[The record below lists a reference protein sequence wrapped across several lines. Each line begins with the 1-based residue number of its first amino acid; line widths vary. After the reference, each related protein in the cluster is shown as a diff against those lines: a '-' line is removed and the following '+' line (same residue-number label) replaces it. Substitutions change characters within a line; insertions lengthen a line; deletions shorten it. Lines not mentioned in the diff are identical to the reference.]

1 MSTSKILNPEN
12 MSREELIAMLMKT
25 QSELDTTKEELKK
38 SNEKN
43 VLLEEQL
50 TGVQEVTAEG
60 FRQVSELTQNL
71 NKRVILLDDVLSMN
85 LIEQIEFAF
94 AEQVELSMNLIE
106 QIEFAF
112 AEQVEWIQNARSLF
126 NQTPFNKGSD
136 VKGSKKKLDEA
147 EAATKKLNGS
157 INNAGR
163 SIKRV
168 AKTIAEAVT
177 AMAGIDKTTY
187 GKAAAAINSFVEPAR
202 KDEDKKKSKG
212 RIAKNRA
219 TTKTVSAS
227 LKSHVCKSCGGN
239 TVPYETG
246 KLVDKVIGANHKL
259 NEILGVIKNIHEVEV
274 CEKCGQVS
282 IAIADNQDV
291 PVIPNR
297 EIGIDYMLGCSD
309 FICRGMALNNY
320 ISPIRDMFEIGN
332 DTISYNLHDFV
343 GIYIKPLYDSI
354 IRVAKDAP
362 VLLLDGTP
370 FDCLE
375 SQGSRKSKD
384 RKSEDVTVS
393 KSNYILSMAAP
404 VHAKVQFT
412 AYGYLEK
419 RNFDSI
425 RKVITPDYK
434 FNTLVTDGFSGY
446 EQLLDEHPGA
456 KLQHCLVHLRRYL
469 IVAFDFKNYCEKLD
483 VLDDEECRAFVMKDI
498 EEASDKYLIYS
509 AFNAINKIYALE
521 DSVDYSKDDYL
532 EQINSVR
539 EKARELLENAD
550 TVMEEMIK
558 RHMISNKN
566 NTGLVGKKGDIYS
579 RACVYWYQQQ
589 PFIKEFLN
597 DPLVPPDTNI
607 VEQAIRPITVFR
619 KNANWKAT
627 ISYMEDLCMLYSVF
641 MSAKKNGID
650 DVYGWLRTYCRDLY
664 RYCLQKQWTTYIRE
678 GKSLTKKIL
687 TWDMVSLSEGF
698 DFSKY
703 QIVKY

>member
-38 SNEKN
+38 SNKKN
-43 VLLEEQL
+43 VMLEEQL

-94 AEQVELSMNLIE
+94 AEQVE
-106 QIEFAF
+106 
-112 AEQVEWIQNARSLF
+112 WIQNARSLF

-136 VKGSKKKLDEA
+136 VKGSKKKLDDA

-282 IAIADNQDV
+282 IAIDDKQDV

-404 VHAKVQFT
+404 AHAKVQFT

-425 RKVITPDYK
+425 RKIITPDYK
-434 FNTLVTDGFSGY
+434 FKTLVTDGFSGY
-446 EQLLDEHPGA
+446 EQLLDEHPEA

>member
-38 SNEKN
+38 SNKKN
-43 VLLEEQL
+43 VMLEEQL
-50 TGVQEVTAEG
+50 TGVQKVTAEG
-60 FRQVSELTQNL
+60 LTQLSELTNML
-71 NKRVILLDDVLSMN
+71 NKRVFILDDVLSKS
-85 LIEQIEFAF
+85 LKGQ
-94 AEQVELSMNLIE
+94 L
-106 QIEFAF
+106 EFAF

-136 VKGSKKKLDEA
+136 VKGSKKGLDEA

-202 KDEDKKKSKG
+202 RDEDKKKSKG
-212 RIAKNRA
+212 RVAKNRA
-219 TTKTVSAS
+219 TAKTLSAS

-343 GIYIKPLYDSI
+343 CIYIKPLYDSI
-354 IRVAKDAP
+354 IRAAKEAT

-384 RKSEDVTVS
+384 RKPEDVMVS

-404 VHAKVQFT
+404 AHAKIQFT

-425 RKVITPDYK
+425 RKIITPDYK
-434 FNTLVTDGFSGY
+434 FKTLVTDGFSGY

-550 TVMEEMIK
+550 IVMSEMIK
-558 RHMISNKN
+558 RHMVTNKN
-566 NTGLVGKKGDIYS
+566 NTSLVGKKGDIYS

-597 DPLVPPDTNI
+597 DPQVPPDTNI

-650 DVYGWLRTYCRDLY
+650 DVYGRLRTYCRDLY

-687 TWDMVSLSEGF
+687 TWDMVSLSDGF

-703 QIVKY
+703 QIIKR

>member
-1 MSTSKILNPEN
+1 MIKPHTEN
-12 MSREELIAMLMKT
+12 
-25 QSELDTTKEELKK
+25 
-38 SNEKN
+38 
-43 VLLEEQL
+43 
-50 TGVQEVTAEG
+50 
-60 FRQVSELTQNL
+60 
-71 NKRVILLDDVLSMN
+71 
-85 LIEQIEFAF
+85 
-94 AEQVELSMNLIE
+94 
-106 QIEFAF
+106 
-112 AEQVEWIQNARSLF
+112 
-126 NQTPFNKGSD
+126 
-136 VKGSKKKLDEA
+136 
-147 EAATKKLNGS
+147 
-157 INNAGR
+157 
-163 SIKRV
+163 
-168 AKTIAEAVT
+168 
-177 AMAGIDKTTY
+177 
-187 GKAAAAINSFVEPAR
+187 AAAINSFVEPAR
-202 KDEDKKKSKG
+202 KDEGKKKSIG
-212 RIAKNRA
+212 RVAKSRA
-219 TTKTVSAS
+219 TTGTVSAS

-354 IRVAKDAP
+354 IRTAKEAP

-384 RKSEDVTVS
+384 RKTEEVAVS

-434 FNTLVTDGFSGY
+434 FKTLVTDGFSGY

-483 VLDDEECRAFVMKDI
+483 VLNDEECRAFVMKDI

-532 EQINSVR
+532 EQLNSVR

-550 TVMEEMIK
+550 TVMDEMIK
-558 RHMISNKN
+558 RHMVSNKN
-566 NTGLVGKKGDIYS
+566 NTSLIGKKGD
-579 RACVYWYQQQ
+579 V
-589 PFIKEFLN
+589 
-597 DPLVPPDTNI
+597 
-607 VEQAIRPITVFR
+607 
-619 KNANWKAT
+619 
-627 ISYMEDLCMLYSVF
+627 
-641 MSAKKNGID
+641 
-650 DVYGWLRTYCRDLY
+650 
-664 RYCLQKQWTTYIRE
+664 
-678 GKSLTKKIL
+678 
-687 TWDMVSLSEGF
+687 
-698 DFSKY
+698 
-703 QIVKY
+703 

>member
-43 VLLEEQL
+43 VMLEEQL

-71 NKRVILLDDVLSMN
+71 NKRVILLDDV
-85 LIEQIEFAF
+85 
-94 AEQVELSMNLIE
+94 LSMNLIE

-157 INNAGR
+157 IKNAGR
-163 SIKRV
+163 SINRV
-168 AKTIAEAVT
+168 AKTIADAVT

-202 KDEDKKKSKG
+202 KDEAKKKSIG
-212 RIAKNRA
+212 RVAKNRA
-219 TTKTVSAS
+219 TTRTVSAS

-343 GIYIKPLYDSI
+343 GIYIKPLYDGI
-354 IRVAKDAP
+354 IRAAKEAP

-384 RKSEDVTVS
+384 RKTEEVTVS

-434 FNTLVTDGFSGY
+434 FKTLVTDGFSGY

-558 RHMISNKN
+558 RHMVSNKN
-566 NTGLVGKKGDIYS
+566 NTSLVGKKGDIYS
-579 RACVYWYQQQ
+579 RACVYWYQQR

-664 RYCLQKQWTTYIRE
+664 KYCIEKQWTAYIRE

-698 DFSKY
+698 EFNKY
-703 QIVKY
+703 QIIKI

>member
-1 MSTSKILNPEN
+1 M
-12 MSREELIAMLMKT
+12 
-25 QSELDTTKEELKK
+25 
-38 SNEKN
+38 
-43 VLLEEQL
+43 
-50 TGVQEVTAEG
+50 
-60 FRQVSELTQNL
+60 
-71 NKRVILLDDVLSMN
+71 
-85 LIEQIEFAF
+85 
-94 AEQVELSMNLIE
+94 
-106 QIEFAF
+106 
-112 AEQVEWIQNARSLF
+112 EWIQNARSLF
-126 NQTPFNKGSD
+126 NQTPFNKGTD
-136 VKGSKKKLDEA
+136 VKGSKKKLDDA

-168 AKTIAEAVT
+168 TKTIAEAVT
-177 AMAGIDKTTY
+177 AMAGIDKTAY

-282 IAIADNQDV
+282 IAIDDKQDV

-404 VHAKVQFT
+404 AHAKVQFT

-434 FNTLVTDGFSGY
+434 FKTLVTDGFSGY

-498 EEASDKYLIYS
+498 EEASDKYLI
-509 AFNAINKIYALE
+509 
-521 DSVDYSKDDYL
+521 
-532 EQINSVR
+532 
-539 EKARELLENAD
+539 
-550 TVMEEMIK
+550 
-558 RHMISNKN
+558 
-566 NTGLVGKKGDIYS
+566 
-579 RACVYWYQQQ
+579 
-589 PFIKEFLN
+589 
-597 DPLVPPDTNI
+597 
-607 VEQAIRPITVFR
+607 
-619 KNANWKAT
+619 
-627 ISYMEDLCMLYSVF
+627 
-641 MSAKKNGID
+641 
-650 DVYGWLRTYCRDLY
+650 
-664 RYCLQKQWTTYIRE
+664 
-678 GKSLTKKIL
+678 
-687 TWDMVSLSEGF
+687 
-698 DFSKY
+698 
-703 QIVKY
+703 

>member
-1 MSTSKILNPEN
+1 MTKNNLQNLSKD
-12 MSREELIAMLMKT
+12 ELLKLLLQS
-25 QSELDTTKEELKK
+25 QSELTETKEALENTRNELKK

-43 VLLEEQL
+43 VMLEEQL
-50 TGVQEVTAEG
+50 TGVQKVTAEG

-71 NKRVILLDDVLSMN
+71 NKRVILMDDV
-85 LIEQIEFAF
+85 
-94 AEQVELSMNLIE
+94 LSMNLIE

-157 INNAGR
+157 IKNAGR
-163 SIKRV
+163 SINRV

-202 KDEDKKKSKG
+202 KDEAKKKSKG
-212 RIAKNRA
+212 RVAKNRA
-219 TTKTVSAS
+219 TAKTVSAS
-227 LKSHVCKSCGGN
+227 LKSHICKSCGGN

-343 GIYIKPLYDSI
+343 GIYIKPLYDGI
-354 IRVAKDAP
+354 IRAAKEAP

-384 RKSEDVTVS
+384 RKPEEVTVS

-446 EQLLDEHPGA
+446 EQLLDDHPGA

-532 EQINSVR
+532 EQLNSVR

-558 RHMISNKN
+558 RHMVSNKT
-566 NTGLVGKKGDIYS
+566 NTGLVGKKGDVYS

-664 RYCLQKQWTTYIRE
+664 KYCIEKQWTAYIRE

-703 QIVKY
+703 QIIKR

>member
-12 MSREELIAMLMKT
+12 MSKEELIAMLMKT

-43 VLLEEQL
+43 VMLEEQL

-94 AEQVELSMNLIE
+94 AEQVE
-106 QIEFAF
+106 
-112 AEQVEWIQNARSLF
+112 WIQNARSLF

-136 VKGSKKKLDEA
+136 VKGRKKKLDEA

-157 INNAGR
+157 IKNAGR
-163 SIKRV
+163 SINRV

-187 GKAAAAINSFVEPAR
+187 GKAAAAINSFVAPAR
-202 KDEDKKKSKG
+202 KDEAKKKSIG
-212 RIAKNRA
+212 RVAKNRA
-219 TTKTVSAS
+219 TTRTVSAS
-227 LKSHVCKSCGGN
+227 LKSHICKSCGGN
-239 TVPYETG
+239 TVPYDTG

-282 IAIADNQDV
+282 IAFADNQDV

-343 GIYIKPLYDSI
+343 GIYIKPLYDGI
-354 IRVAKDAP
+354 IRAAKAAP

-384 RKSEDVTVS
+384 RKTEEVTVS

-434 FNTLVTDGFSGY
+434 FKTLVTDGFSGY

-469 IVAFDFKNYCEKLD
+469 MVAFDFKNYCEKLD

-521 DSVDYSKDDYL
+521 DSVDYSKDNYL
-532 EQINSVR
+532 EQLNSVR

-558 RHMISNKN
+558 RHMVSNKN
-566 NTGLVGKKGDIYS
+566 NTSLFGKKGDIYS
-579 RACVYWYQQQ
+579 RACVYWYQQR

-597 DPLVPPDTNI
+597 DPQVPPDTNI

-650 DVYGWLRTYCRDLY
+650 DVYDWLRTYCRDLY
-664 RYCLQKQWTTYIRE
+664 KYCIEKQWTTYIKE

-698 DFSKY
+698 EFKKY
-703 QIVKY
+703 QIIKI

>member
-1 MSTSKILNPEN
+1 MTTSKILNPEN

-25 QSELDTTKEELKK
+25 RSELDITKEELKK

-43 VLLEEQL
+43 ELLEEQL

-71 NKRVILLDDVLSMN
+71 NKRVILMDDVLSM
-85 LIEQIEFAF
+85 
-94 AEQVELSMNLIE
+94 SLIE

-126 NQTPFNKGSD
+126 NQTPFDKGSD

-157 INNAGR
+157 IKNAGR
-163 SIKRV
+163 SINRV

-187 GKAAAAINSFVEPAR
+187 GKAAAAINSFVAPAR
-202 KDEDKKKSKG
+202 KDEAKKKSIG
-212 RIAKNRA
+212 RVAKSRA
-219 TTKTVSAS
+219 TTRTVSAL

-343 GIYIKPLYDSI
+343 GIYIKPLYDGI
-354 IRVAKDAP
+354 IQAAKEAP

-384 RKSEDVTVS
+384 RKTEEVTVS

-434 FNTLVTDGFSGY
+434 FKTLVTDGFSGY
-446 EQLLDEHPGA
+446 EQLLDEHPEA

-550 TVMEEMIK
+550 TVMNEMIK
-558 RHMISNKN
+558 RHMVSNKN

-641 MSAKKNGID
+641 MSAKKNGIE

-664 RYCLQKQWTTYIRE
+664 KYCIEKQWTAYIRE

-687 TWDMVSLSEGF
+687 NWDMVSLSEGF
-698 DFSKY
+698 EFSNY
-703 QIVKY
+703 QIIKI

>member
-1 MSTSKILNPEN
+1 ML
-12 MSREELIAMLMKT
+12 EEL
-25 QSELDTTKEELKK
+25 
-38 SNEKN
+38 
-43 VLLEEQL
+43 L

-60 FRQVSELTQNL
+60 LTQLSELTNML
-71 NKRVILLDDVLSMN
+71 NKRVFILDDVLSKS
-85 LIEQIEFAF
+85 LKGQLEFAF
-94 AEQVELSMNLIE
+94 AEQVES
-106 QIEFAF
+106 
-112 AEQVEWIQNARSLF
+112 IQNARSLF

-147 EAATKKLNGS
+147 EAATQKLNGS
-157 INNAGR
+157 IKNAGR
-163 SIKRV
+163 SINRV

-177 AMAGIDKTTY
+177 ATAGIDKTTY
-187 GKAAAAINSFVEPAR
+187 GKAAAAINSFVAPTR

-212 RIAKNRA
+212 RVAKNRA
-219 TTKTVSAS
+219 TTRTVSAS
-227 LKSHVCKSCGGN
+227 LKSHICKSCGGN

-282 IAIADNQDV
+282 IAIDDKQDV

-354 IRVAKDAP
+354 IRTAKEAP

-375 SQGSRKSKD
+375 SQGSRKIKD
-384 RKSEDVTVS
+384 RKPEAVTVS

-434 FNTLVTDGFSGY
+434 FKTLVTDGFSGY
-446 EQLLDEHPGA
+446 EQLLDDHPGA

-532 EQINSVR
+532 EQIISIRN
-539 EKARELLENAD
+539 KARELLENAD

-558 RHMISNKN
+558 RHMVSNKN
-566 NTGLVGKKGDIYS
+566 NTSLVGKKGDVYS
-579 RACVYWYQQQ
+579 RACVYWHQQQ
-589 PFIKEFLN
+589 PFTKEFLN
-597 DPLVPPDTNI
+597 DPLVHPDTNI
-607 VEQAIRPITVFR
+607 VEQAVRPITVFR
-619 KNANWKAT
+619 KNANRKAT

-650 DVYGWLRTYCRDLY
+650 DVYGWLRRYCRDLY
-664 RYCLQKQWTTYIRE
+664 KYCLEKQWTTYIKE
-678 GKSLTKKIL
+678 GKSLTKKII
-687 TWDMVSLSEGF
+687 TWDMVALSEGF
-698 DFSKY
+698 DFNKY
-703 QIVKY
+703 QIIKS

>member
-1 MSTSKILNPEN
+1 M
-12 MSREELIAMLMKT
+12 
-25 QSELDTTKEELKK
+25 
-38 SNEKN
+38 
-43 VLLEEQL
+43 LEEQL

-71 NKRVILLDDVLSMN
+71 NKRVILLDDV
-85 LIEQIEFAF
+85 
-94 AEQVELSMNLIE
+94 LSMNLIE

-157 INNAGR
+157 IKNAGR

-212 RIAKNRA
+212 RVAKNRA
-219 TTKTVSAS
+219 TAKTVSAS
-227 LKSHVCKSCGGN
+227 LKSHICKSCGGN

-274 CEKCGQVS
+274 CKKCGQVS

-297 EIGIDYMLGCSD
+297 EIGIDYMLGCSV

-332 DTISYNLHDFV
+332 DTISYNLHDFE
-343 GIYIKPLYDSI
+343 GIYIKPLYDGI
-354 IRVAKDAP
+354 IRAAKAAP

-375 SQGSRKSKD
+375 SQSSRKSKD
-384 RKSEDVTVS
+384 RKTEEVTVS

-404 VHAKVQFT
+404 FMPRSNLPPT
-412 AYGYLEK
+412 
-419 RNFDSI
+419 
-425 RKVITPDYK
+425 VI
-434 FNTLVTDGFSGY
+434 
-446 EQLLDEHPGA
+446 
-456 KLQHCLVHLRRYL
+456 
-469 IVAFDFKNYCEKLD
+469 
-483 VLDDEECRAFVMKDI
+483 
-498 EEASDKYLIYS
+498 
-509 AFNAINKIYALE
+509 
-521 DSVDYSKDDYL
+521 
-532 EQINSVR
+532 
-539 EKARELLENAD
+539 
-550 TVMEEMIK
+550 
-558 RHMISNKN
+558 
-566 NTGLVGKKGDIYS
+566 
-579 RACVYWYQQQ
+579 
-589 PFIKEFLN
+589 
-597 DPLVPPDTNI
+597 
-607 VEQAIRPITVFR
+607 
-619 KNANWKAT
+619 
-627 ISYMEDLCMLYSVF
+627 
-641 MSAKKNGID
+641 
-650 DVYGWLRTYCRDLY
+650 
-664 RYCLQKQWTTYIRE
+664 
-678 GKSLTKKIL
+678 
-687 TWDMVSLSEGF
+687 
-698 DFSKY
+698 
-703 QIVKY
+703 

>member
-1 MSTSKILNPEN
+1 L
-12 MSREELIAMLMKT
+12 
-25 QSELDTTKEELKK
+25 
-38 SNEKN
+38 
-43 VLLEEQL
+43 
-50 TGVQEVTAEG
+50 
-60 FRQVSELTQNL
+60 SELTNML
-71 NKRVILLDDVLSMN
+71 NKRVFILDDVLSKS
-85 LIEQIEFAF
+85 LKGQ
-94 AEQVELSMNLIE
+94 L
-106 QIEFAF
+106 EFAF

-157 INNAGR
+157 IKNAGR
-163 SIKRV
+163 SINRV

-212 RIAKNRA
+212 RVAKNRA
-219 TTKTVSAS
+219 TTRTVSAS
-227 LKSHVCKSCGGN
+227 LKTHTCKSCGGN

-343 GIYIKPLYDSI
+343 GIYIKPLYDGI
-354 IRVAKDAP
+354 IRTAKEAP

-375 SQGSRKSKD
+375 SQGTRKSKD
-384 RKSEDVTVS
+384 RKPEDVMVS

-404 VHAKVQFT
+404 AHAKVQFT

-425 RKVITPDYK
+425 RKIITPDYK
-434 FNTLVTDGFSGY
+434 FKTLVTDGFSGY

-521 DSVDYSKDDYL
+521 DSVDYSKDDSL

-558 RHMISNKN
+558 RHMVSNKN
-566 NTGLVGKKGDIYS
+566 NTSLVGKKGDIYS
-579 RACVYWYQQQ
+579 RACVYWYQQR

-664 RYCLQKQWTTYIRE
+664 RYCIEKQWTTYIKE

-698 DFSKY
+698 EFNKY
-703 QIVKY
+703 QIIKI

>member
-1 MSTSKILNPEN
+1 MTKNNLQNLSKD
-12 MSREELIAMLMKT
+12 ELLKLLLQS
-25 QSELDTTKEELKK
+25 QSELTETKEELENTRNELKK

-43 VLLEEQL
+43 VMLEEQL
-50 TGVQEVTAEG
+50 TGVQKVTAEG
-60 FRQVSELTQNL
+60 LTQLSELTNSL
-71 NKRVILLDDVLSMN
+71 NKRVFILDDVLSKS
-85 LIEQIEFAF
+85 LKGQ
-94 AEQVELSMNLIE
+94 L
-106 QIEFAF
+106 EFAF

-136 VKGSKKKLDEA
+136 VKGSKKKLDDA

-282 IAIADNQDV
+282 IAIDDKQDV

-404 VHAKVQFT
+404 AHAKVQFT

-425 RKVITPDYK
+425 RKIITPDYK
-434 FNTLVTDGFSGY
+434 FKTLVTDGFSGY
-446 EQLLDEHPGA
+446 EQLLDEHPEA

-521 DSVDYSKDDYL
+521 DSVDYSKDNYL

>member
-1 MSTSKILNPEN
+1 MTTSKILNPEN

-94 AEQVELSMNLIE
+94 AEQVE
-106 QIEFAF
+106 
-112 AEQVEWIQNARSLF
+112 WIQNARSLF

-157 INNAGR
+157 IKNAGR
-163 SIKRV
+163 SINRV

-202 KDEDKKKSKG
+202 KDEAKKKSIG
-212 RIAKNRA
+212 RVAKNRA
-219 TTKTVSAS
+219 TTRTVSAS

-282 IAIADNQDV
+282 IAIDDKQDV

-354 IRVAKDAP
+354 IRAAKEAP

-384 RKSEDVTVS
+384 RKPEEVTVS

-412 AYGYLEK
+412 AYGYLGK

-434 FNTLVTDGFSGY
+434 FKTLVTDGFSGY

-521 DSVDYSKDDYL
+521 DSVDYSKDNYL
-532 EQINSVR
+532 EQLNSVR

-558 RHMISNKN
+558 RHMVSNKN
-566 NTGLVGKKGDIYS
+566 NTSLVGKKGDIYS
-579 RACVYWYQQQ
+579 RACVYWYQQR
-589 PFIKEFLN
+589 PFVKEFLN
-597 DPLVPPDTNI
+597 DPMVPPDTNI
-607 VEQAIRPITVFR
+607 VEQVIRPITVFR

-664 RYCLQKQWTTYIRE
+664 KYCIEKQWTAYIRE

-698 DFSKY
+698 EFNKY
-703 QIVKY
+703 QIIKI